1 MAPFWPFFLLML
13 VHCLLYVPTIS
24 ITNSIAFA
32 NLKDPQKDF
41 ADVSYVPKLVEELLK
56 RGHSDEEIRG
66 ILGENFLRYLAR
78 VENARAK

>member
-1 MAPFWPFFLLML
+1 MAR
-13 VHCLLYVPTIS
+13 YVDHLEH
-24 ITNSIAFA
+24 A
-32 NLKDPQKDF
+32 LKLAPGGVGLGTDFDGIEDPPKDF

-78 VENARAK
+78 VESARAK